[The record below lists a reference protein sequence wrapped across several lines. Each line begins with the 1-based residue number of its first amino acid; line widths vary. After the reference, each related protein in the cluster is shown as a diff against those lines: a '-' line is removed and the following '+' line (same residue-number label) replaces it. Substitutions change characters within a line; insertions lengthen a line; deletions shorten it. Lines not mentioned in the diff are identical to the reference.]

1 MLDQTKYNLIS
12 NLQSSST
19 EKSEIVE
26 CSTQSNQMAILNSYS
41 ANSASQLI
49 ELARNQID
57 KLLSLRHPYLQ
68 AVIDVFSEDNS
79 LHIVQGL
86 AEGKP
91 IATLLPLGAEDCD
104 KLLKELLEVI
114 AYFHDRDIIHG
125 NISPESI
132 IVDGKQKCILTN
144 FKTINNL
151 ISTAKGEIAKSFIL
165 DQLSTIRVANI
176 PQGKQ
181 FDLYS
186 LGLTAIYL
194 LTDRELEQLYDRN
207 SHQWRWAEYTDC
219 SEKLITVIDRLIS
232 SRSISATEV
241 LRKIKPSLSDPPQL
255 SQDPA
260 RFNSDSNISTFIDL
274 PNNLNDPVYL
284 QAGILGVI
292 DGSIWMAIY
301 NLSSWD
307 LVVTGVLSMAIGG
320 AIYWRYRSPYDM
332 KQLLITSGVLSVL
345 MILIPALSQKL
356 PFFANLE
363 SPKLHEIV
371 LFLIT
376 CGIFN
381 FAVFVLAGFIYRS
394 SSILINKIMR

>member
-1 MLDQTKYNLIS
+1 MLNQNKYQPLYVN
-12 NLQSSST
+12 QSFLT
-19 EKSEIVE
+19 EQSVIVE
-26 CSTQSNQMAILNSYS
+26 CFNQPSQMAILNSYS

-49 ELARNQID
+49 ELARSQID

-68 AVIDVFSEDNS
+68 AIIDVFSEDNS
-79 LHIVQGL
+79 LHIVREL

-91 IATLLPLGAEDCD
+91 IATLVPLGAEDCD

-114 AYFHDRDIIHG
+114 AYLHDRDIIHG
-125 NISPESI
+125 NISPETI
-132 IVDGKQKCILTN
+132 IVDSKHKFILTN
-144 FKTINNL
+144 FKTISNL

-165 DQLSTIRVANI
+165 DRLSAIPVANI

-194 LTDRELEQLYDRN
+194 LTDRELEQLYDRT
-207 SHQWRWAEYTDC
+207 SHQWRWEEYTDC
-219 SEKLITVIDRLIS
+219 SEKLVTVINRLIS
-232 SRSISATEV
+232 SRSIGATEI
-241 LRKIKPSLSDPPQL
+241 LRKLKPSRSDPPRQN
-255 SQDPA
+255 QDPT
-260 RFNSDSNISTFIDL
+260 RFISDSNASTFIDL

-301 NLSSWD
+301 NLLSWD
-307 LVVTGVLSMAIGG
+307 MVVTGVLSMAIGG

-332 KQLLITSGVLSVL
+332 KQLLIITGFLSIL

-363 SPKLHEIV
+363 HPKVYEIV
-371 LFLIT
+371 LFLIA

-381 FAVFVLAGFIYRS
+381 FAVFILAGFIYRS
-394 SSILINKIMR
+394 LSILINKIMR